1 MTAMWVAPGTNL
13 MADVERIGDER
24 RCAAARSPAARTPA
38 GLSQMI
44 H

>member
-1 MTAMWVAPGTNL
+1 MWVAPGTNL

-24 RCAAARSPAARTPA
+24 RCAAARSPVQRRPA
-38 GLSQMI
+38 SLSQII